1 MIMIAQKN
9 TTTKPLNQNK
19 MKTNELKE
27 MGYYINVTRE
37 DQLVQIKALQ
47 RNKLWYEVIRQ
58 HDKNTI
64 SEFCCSQERFKN
76 LYIEKR

>member
-1 MIMIAQKN
+1 MMQKN

-19 MKTNELKE
+19 MKELKE
-27 MGYYINVTRE
+27 MGYYINSTRE

-47 RNKLWYEVIRQ
+47 RGKLWYEVIRQ

-64 SEFCCSQERFKN
+64 NEFCCSQERFKN
-76 LYIEKR
+76 LYIEKK